1 MDKVKL
7 GVVGCGVIANA
18 VYLRGIQQ
26 MPEVEMVAVCDLIEE
41 RASSASRDYGVPEV
55 YTDLAT
61 MLAESDIEMV
71 INLTNIQAHYET
83 NLMAL
88 EAGKH
93 VYTEKTMTTTV
104 AEATRLIDASREH
117 GVLLGAAAATVL
129 SAANQKIAQL
139 LRTGAI
145 GRLSFVVA
153 HHSHGGAASFEGWTT
168 DPTWFYK
175 PGAGPMLDLG
185 VYDLHTL
192 TGLLG
197 PAKSV
202 TALSGISIPQRT
214 VRSGPAQGKVIDV
227 EIDDNTLLL
236 LDFGDATFAFLD
248 ATYCVR
254 DRRGPRMEFY
264 GSDGTINVNDRTVAA
279 PLSIYRDDREL
290 GLAGWMDLE
299 MPSAPRWSL
308 VSGVQHLVDCIR
320 NPGRPVVT
328 SGEHARHVIEIINKG
343 YEAAREGRAMV
354 LETTF

>member
-1 MDKVKL
+1 MERVKI
-7 GVVGCGVIANA
+7 GVVGCGVIANS
-18 VYLRGIQQ
+18 VYLRGIKQ

-41 RASSASRDYGVPEV
+41 RARAASEDYSVPAF

-61 MLAESDIEMV
+61 MLAESDIDMV
-71 INLTNIQAHYET
+71 VNLTNIQAHFET
-83 NLMAL
+83 NLLAL
-88 EAGKH
+88 QAGKH

-104 AEATRLIDASREH
+104 VEATRLIEEAREQQ
-117 GVLLGAAAATVL
+117 VLLGAAAATML
-129 SAANQKIAQL
+129 SAANQKVGQL
-139 LRTGAI
+139 IRAGAI
-145 GRLSFVVA
+145 GKVCFVVA

-197 PAKSV
+197 PAKTV
-202 TALSGISIPQRT
+202 TAVSGISIPKRT
-214 VRSGPAQGKVIDV
+214 VRSGPAKDKVIDV
-227 EIDDNTLLL
+227 EVDDNTLLL

-264 GSDGTINVNDRTVAA
+264 GSEGTINVNDRGAVA
-279 PLSIYRDDREL
+279 PLSVYRDDREL
-290 GLAGWMDLE
+290 GLDGWMDLE
-299 MPSAPRWSL
+299 MRSAPRWSL
-308 VSGVQHLVDCIR
+308 VSGVEHLADCIR
-320 NPGRPVVT
+320 NPGCPVIT
-328 SGEHARHVIEIINKG
+328 TGEHARHVIEIINQG
-343 YEAAREGRAMV
+343 YVAAHEGRTMV